1 METWNLAGADF
12 EAFEDLRESLDTFIE
27 RWSKIQRNSVKS
39 IQAVTNTLVQIEHI
53 DGPLGKLEGLQNIR
67 ENARGKLL
75 VNLFDKLVPAL
86 EASIKEFT
94 KLMKMFETL
103 RHRTSS
109 LQTITE
115 TLREEGVEDK
125 KLDSLVGFLDLVV
138 LSIQDILDMFESEW
152 LIKATIFRDLEEG
165 GVELGVITNYLTM
178 WSVEP
183 NIEPHALEKLMKDL
197 DEHFD
202 LLRDIFQGK
211 TGIQLPD
218 FYRKVSF

>member
-1 METWNLAGADF
+1 MAGADF

-115 TLREEGVEDK
+115 TLRGDGTNDK
-125 KLDSLVGFLDLVV
+125 KLDSLVGFLDLIV

-165 GVELGVITNYLTM
+165 GAEVGVITNYLTM

-218 FYRKVSF
+218 LYRKVSF

>member
-1 METWNLAGADF
+1 LAGADF

-125 KLDSLVGFLDLVV
+125 KLDSLVGFLDLIV

>member
-1 METWNLAGADF
+1 MAGADF

-103 RHRTSS
+103 RHRISS

-115 TLREEGVEDK
+115 TLRGDGPEDK
-125 KLDSLVGFLDLVV
+125 KLDSLVGFLDLIV